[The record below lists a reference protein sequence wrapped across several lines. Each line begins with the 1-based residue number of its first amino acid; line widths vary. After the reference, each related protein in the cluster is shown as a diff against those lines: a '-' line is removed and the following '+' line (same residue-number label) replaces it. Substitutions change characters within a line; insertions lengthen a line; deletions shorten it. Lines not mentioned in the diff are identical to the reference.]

1 MFPAPLWHSVLLYLS
16 PALHPPLPLC
26 PVALLCSLNRNDS
39 LYLWINKDSIHTP
52 WPLDAIPRSHIPY
65 FLIFCSF
72 SVITFSLTLLP
83 SFSSSQSARFF
94 SHPVCYLHLAVAD
107 SQCTFI
113 ALSFAKSASSIQV
126 LSAWVL
132 YFCAQE
138 LAFFF
143 FACMCAILW
152 THIHQGNKHCCLCQ
166 NHMSNVYYSRKHK
179 AITLS
184 DETGSQ
190 TGRGKKGRARF
201 IQPCSYVYM
210 KDFCLL

>member
-107 SQCTFI
+107 SKCTFI

-138 LAFFF
+138 LAFFSMR
-143 FACMCAILW
+143 ACVPFCGHTFIREISIAVCVRTIWVMYI
-152 THIHQGNKHCCLCQ
+152 IP
-166 NHMSNVYYSRKHK
+166 
-179 AITLS
+179 
-184 DETGSQ
+184 GSTRQ
-190 TGRGKKGRARF
+190 
-201 IQPCSYVYM
+201 
-210 KDFCLL
+210 

>member
-1 MFPAPLWHSVLLYLS
+1 MFPAPLWHSVLLLYLS

-132 YFCAQE
+132 YFIVHKSW
-138 LAFFF
+138 LFFSLCVHVCHF
-143 FACMCAILW
+143 VD
-152 THIHQGNKHCCLCQ
+152 TH
-166 NHMSNVYYSRKHK
+166 SS
-179 AITLS
+179 
-184 DETGSQ
+184 
-190 TGRGKKGRARF
+190 GK
-201 IQPCSYVYM
+201 
-210 KDFCLL
+210 